1 MAWQL
6 PNTADALLVF
16 MALSV
21 LGACQS
27 PLLAGFR
34 ERELTAV
41 LGASKPEILIA
52 PTTWRGTD
60 HLDLGQ
66 RIVKKL
72 GITTKMVD
80 VAEVTTFDL
89 PLDVPVSLGTNA
101 RYFYATSGSTGSP
114 KLVRHTGLSLL
125 SGSLAQSKILDLGP
139 RDVNAWIASVAHIGG
154 PVAVAQSLASG
165 NTIFMVDRFQRGET
179 SVRLRER
186 GVTVISA
193 APATLG
199 ELTDEQSTNPQTR
212 LIPKLRLCISGAAP
226 KPPDL
231 HRRIQELLGGRG
243 IMMGYGMT
251 ECGSIGVPSPLDTDE
266 QLESTVGKTIP
277 GMRVDIV
284 DEAGTPVRPGQIGEI
299 RVAGPMVC
307 EGYLDEQQTRE
318 ALDEGGRLITG
329 DLGYLRDDL
338 HLCVTG
344 RIKDLIIRKGENISP
359 KEIEDVLYGMPALAE
374 VAVVGLPDDVLGERV
389 CAVVTVKPDHDAPD
403 LDGVVGYCRS
413 SGLMMQKTPQQL
425 VVQDDFPR
433 TALGKINKVALK
445 EDLGAV
451 RS

>member
-1 MAWQL
+1 M
-6 PNTADALLVF
+6 
-16 MALSV
+16 
-21 LGACQS
+21 
-27 PLLAGFR
+27 
-34 ERELTAV
+34 
-41 LGASKPEILIA
+41 
-52 PTTWRGTD
+52 
-60 HLDLGQ
+60 
-66 RIVKKL
+66 
-72 GITTKMVD
+72 
-80 VAEVTTFDL
+80 
-89 PLDVPVSLGTNA
+89 
-101 RYFYATSGSTGSP
+101 
-114 KLVRHTGLSLL
+114 
-125 SGSLAQSKILDLGP
+125 
-139 RDVNAWIASVAHIGG
+139 
-154 PVAVAQSLASG
+154 
-165 NTIFMVDRFQRGET
+165 
-179 SVRLRER
+179 RLRER

-243 IMMGYGMT
+243 HHDGLRHDRMRFDRCPKSTRYGRAT
-251 ECGSIGVPSPLDTDE
+251 RIDRRKDDPRYAGRYCGRSRYSGAARSDRGD
-266 QLESTVGKTIP
+266 
-277 GMRVDIV
+277 
-284 DEAGTPVRPGQIGEI
+284 